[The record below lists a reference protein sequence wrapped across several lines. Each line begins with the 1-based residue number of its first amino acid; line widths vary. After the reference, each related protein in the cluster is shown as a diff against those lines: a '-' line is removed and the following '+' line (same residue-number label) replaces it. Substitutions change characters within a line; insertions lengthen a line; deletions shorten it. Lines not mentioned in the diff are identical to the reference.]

1 MRATGPVGVYP
12 GSFNPLTSAHLAIA
26 AAARDQH
33 RLVRVELVIS
43 RVALG
48 KEDLER
54 PRLEDRFAV
63 VRSETDRHDWLDARL
78 TEDRLISDIARGY
91 DLVIMG
97 ADKWVQLIDPG
108 WYGGVEAR
116 DEALARLPRLAV
128 APRPPDEVPPE
139 LLLEVPPEVISVSST
154 AARAGRRD
162 LMAPAAALFDEATG
176 AWTDPARYERWL
188 GDRH

>member
-1 MRATGPVGVYP
+1 MRSTGPVGVYP
-12 GSFNPLTSAHLAIA
+12 GSFNPLTNAHLAIA

-43 RVALG
+43 RIALG

-63 VRSETDRHDWLDARL
+63 VRSEADRHDWLDARI
-78 TEDRLISDIARGY
+78 TEDRLIADIARGY

-116 DEALARLPRLAV
+116 DEALARLPTLAI
-128 APRPPDEVPPE
+128 APRPPNEVPPE
-139 LLLEVPPEVISVSST
+139 LLLEMPPEVVSVSST
-154 AARAGRRD
+154 AARTGRRD

-188 GDRH
+188 DDQL